1 MTAGTSTVADQHIK
15 RIAVG
20 ELRTGMYVHDL
31 SCDWL
36 SHPFMRSRF
45 AVKTQTQIDKI
56 RAAGIAFVYIDT
68 SKGADV
74 ASAPTAAQIRARVD
88 ADIDA
93 VAQRTAEL
101 MKYYNP
107 AAWKQDPLV
116 GGPVEPARAAPEVPP
131 PPPPTPRGAVIE
143 EMTRAKNVYEEAT
156 GFVRRT
162 MHGARHGKP
171 VDLAAARE
179 IVERITDS
187 VNRSSSAL
195 LSLCK
200 VRDKTKYHYLHS
212 VSVCTTMIAFAR
224 ALGASREKM
233 VELGL
238 GGLVHDVGMAF
249 VPESVRDK
257 PGKLTP
263 EEYALVKR
271 HPESGYILLER
282 VPGMTP
288 AMLRM
293 AIEHHERIDGS
304 GYPYGLAGDEI
315 SKEGQMVGICDVYD
329 AITADRMYHKGMPAS
344 RGLRCLLEWS
354 EKQFDRE
361 LVQAFIRCVGVYPAG
376 SLVRLGSERLA
387 IVLEQSPTSLL
398 EPLVRVVYDA
408 KREHY
413 LPPEDVDLSRR
424 GAGGDVILRYEDPV
438 KFGID
443 TLRFI

>member
-1 MTAGTSTVADQHIK
+1 MNARTSTVADHHIK
-15 RIAVG
+15 RIAVD
-20 ELRTGMYVHDL
+20 ELRIGMYVDDL

-45 AVKTQTQIDKI
+45 PVKTQAQIAKI

-68 SKGADV
+68 SKGDDLAT
-74 ASAPTAAQIRARVD
+74 APTTAQIQARVD

-101 MKYYNP
+101 MKHYNP
-107 AAWKQDPLV
+107 AAWKHDPLV
-116 GGPVEPARAAPEVPP
+116 GDGAPAKAAPEAPSA
-131 PPPPTPRGAVIE
+131 PPPTPRGAVIE

-156 GFVRRT
+156 SFVRRT

-171 VDLAAARE
+171 VDLEAARE
-179 IVERITDS
+179 IVERIADS

-224 ALGASREKM
+224 ALGGSRDKM

-271 HPESGYILLER
+271 HPESGFILLER

-288 AMLRM
+288 AMLRI

-304 GYPYGLAGDEI
+304 GYPYGLAGEEI

-329 AITADRMYHKGMPAS
+329 AITADRIYHKGMPAS
-344 RGLRCLLEWS
+344 RALRCLLEWS

-361 LVQAFIRCVGVYPAG
+361 LVKAFIRCVGVYPAG

-408 KREHY
+408 KRQHY
-413 LPPEDVDLSRR
+413 LPPDDLDLSSRS
-424 GAGGDVILRYEDPV
+424 AGGDVILRYEDPV